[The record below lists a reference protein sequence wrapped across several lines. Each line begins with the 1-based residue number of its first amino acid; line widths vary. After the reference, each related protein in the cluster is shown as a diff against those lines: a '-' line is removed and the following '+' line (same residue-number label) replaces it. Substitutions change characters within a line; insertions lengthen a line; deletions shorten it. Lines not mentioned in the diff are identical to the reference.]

1 MSRDMLI
8 KEFAL
13 LSPKEQERIMGLM
26 RQKLGTVFEPP
37 PAYEDLRTEFTMLPS
52 KEKQRV
58 SKLLTDYYDEV
69 ETLGDQSS
77 REQRTRKFLEMLS
90 TVWKVGSD
98 IFSRTRATSEKAEG
112 ATSAI
117 EEPQITPTE
126 AAAPAGGSEPP
137 RGPTRLAFD
146 LSGPRPPYEFSS
158 WSRAT
163 NAIMA
168 AEQEVAY
175 RRLVG
180 GRLARI
186 GRAENDAAEAL
197 RQQQQVQSERIAGR
211 TISTRI
217 GRGGFYDIDNGHGM
231 SVPPPLG
238 VMKSGQIRA

>member
-1 MSRDMLI
+1 MLI
-8 KEFAL
+8 KEFASL
-13 LSPKEQERIMGLM
+13 DPKEQERIMGLM
-26 RQKLGTVFEPP
+26 RQKLDIEEAP

-58 SKLLTDYYDEV
+58 RKLLTDYYDEV
-69 ETLGDQSS
+69 EKLSDQSS
-77 REQRTRKFLEMLS
+77 REQRTRKFLETLS
-90 TVWKVGSD
+90 TAWKVGAD
-98 IFSRTRATSEKAEG
+98 IFSRTRAAGRSEG
-112 ATSAI
+112 AELGGTS
-117 EEPQITPTE
+117 T
-126 AAAPAGGSEPP
+126 AAPAGGSEPP
-137 RGPTRLAFD
+137 SGPTRLAFD
-146 LSGPRPPYEFSS
+146 LSGPRPPYEFGS

-231 SVPPPLG
+231 SVPPPRG
-238 VMKSGQIRA
+238 VMRSGQIQV